1 MNSKLNNIAVKINTL
16 RTQQGMTYQ
25 NLADKTDMTKSTLQ
39 RYENG
44 HIANIPL
51 HKMEILAKALNV
63 TPAYLMG
70 WEEEGA
76 LQNTFQLKQR
86 DIFMVSPSEQTHIK
100 KYRSLNNEGQD
111 KINIYIDDVSM
122 NPKYLK
128 TSNSPA
134 YTEKEQPT
142 DKQQE
147 ITEAFVRNLEK
158 NNE

>member
-70 WEEEGA
+70 WEEHPNILINKDINE
-76 LQNTFQLKQR
+76 LTEIHNQLNSK
-86 DIFMVSPSEQTHIK
+86 
-100 KYRSLNNEGQD
+100 GQD
-111 KINIYIDDVSM
+111 KLIDYGKDLLIN
-122 NPKYLK
+122 
-128 TSNSPA
+128 PA
-134 YTEKEQPT
+134 YIK
-142 DKQQE
+142 KKSS
-147 ITEAFVRNLEK
+147 N
-158 NNE
+158 